1 MITVE
6 RILALC
12 AQHHMTAVEYCDKM
26 GFSKS
31 VVTGWKAGKS
41 KPTADVIRKTAEL
54 FDVSTDYLMGM
65 SDDPHSPKKPVDMQY
80 LEKLREI
87 PTMHFHLLQGIE
99 GLDLSDRDVD
109 FIVRM
114 ARAYKIS
121 TEGERFDKNGR
132 K

>member
-1 MITVE
+1 
-6 RILALC
+6 
-12 AQHHMTAVEYCDKM
+12 
-26 GFSKS
+26 
-31 VVTGWKAGKS
+31 
-41 KPTADVIRKTAEL
+41 
-54 FDVSTDYLMGM
+54 MGM
-65 SDDPHSPKKPVDMQY
+65 SDDPHSHKKPVDMQY

>member
-1 MITVE
+1 MVTVE
-6 RILALC
+6 RILVLC
-12 AQHHMTAVEYCDKM
+12 AQHHLTAVDYCEKM

-54 FDVSTDYLMGM
+54 FDVSTDYLMGLT
-65 SDDPHSPKKPVDMQY
+65 DDPQSHKKPADPQY
-80 LEKLREI
+80 LGKLQEI
-87 PTMHFHLLQGIE
+87 PSMHFHLLKGIE
-99 GLDLSDRDVD
+99 GLDLSERDVD
-109 FIVRM
+109 FIIKM

-121 TEGERFDKNGR
+121 SQEKEK

>member
-54 FDVSTDYLMGM
+54 FDVSTDYLM
-65 SDDPHSPKKPVDMQY
+65 
-80 LEKLREI
+80 
-87 PTMHFHLLQGIE
+87 
-99 GLDLSDRDVD
+99 
-109 FIVRM
+109 
-114 ARAYKIS
+114 
-121 TEGERFDKNGR
+121 
-132 K
+132 